1 MHVDQANTT
10 IRATGLAV
18 PWQDDVQHAGPAH
31 QRLAALLRTE
41 INTGRLR
48 PGERLPPSRALAE
61 QLGLSRWVVTEA
73 YDQLKAEG
81 YLTGLV
87 GSGTRVAGSAT
98 GPDAAAPAPSTR
110 GSITPAVTSPAAP
123 SRPDATPARPI
134 TLDLSPALP
143 ELSSFPRAAWRAATA
158 RALDRVSDDQLG
170 HPDPAG
176 TPQLRRTLADYLRR
190 VRALDLPADGSAVLI
205 TQGVGN
211 AVDLIC
217 RQLATAGAR
226 RVAIENP
233 SWPRL
238 RQIVAGNGLDA
249 VPIGVDGEGLRVEE
263 LLRADAEQRID
274 AVFAMPTHQFPTGV
288 PLSAGRRVALVRWAA
303 TGGRWIIEDDYD
315 AEFRY
320 DRRPVGAVAALAP
333 DQVAYLGS
341 VSKTLSPAL
350 HLGWMVAPSR
360 LLAGIAS
367 ARAGLGALTPTIEQ
381 LALVDLITSGA
392 YDRHLRRMRRRY
404 QLRRRALLEALHR
417 QVPGEPAP
425 SMDAGLHVLWRLP
438 SACSEAT
445 VIERCAA
452 SGLAVA
458 GESACRVGPSPGQAS
473 APPGLVLGYGNVPEH
488 RADEIA
494 RIIAAA
500 TVV

>member
-1 MHVDQANTT
+1 M
-10 IRATGLAV
+10 
-18 PWQDDVQHAGPAH
+18 
-31 QRLAALLRTE
+31 
-41 INTGRLR
+41 
-48 PGERLPPSRALAE
+48 
-61 QLGLSRWVVTEA
+61 
-73 YDQLKAEG
+73 
-81 YLTGLV
+81 
-87 GSGTRVAGSAT
+87 
-98 GPDAAAPAPSTR
+98 
-110 GSITPAVTSPAAP
+110 
-123 SRPDATPARPI
+123 
-134 TLDLSPALP
+134 DLSPALP
-143 ELSSFPRAAWRAATA
+143 ELSVPRAAWRAATA
-158 RALDRVSDDQLG
+158 RARPGVSDDQLG

-320 DRRPVGAVAALAP
+320 DRRPGAVAALAP

-417 QVPGEPAP
+417 QVPGEPAEHGRRP
-425 SMDAGLHVLWRLP
+425 ARAVAPALGLQRGDGHRAVRGVRARGGRRVRVPRRPLPRPGIRTPRTGAGLRQCPRTPCGRDRPDHRRRHRGLTPR
-438 SACSEAT
+438 SSE
-445 VIERCAA
+445 
-452 SGLAVA
+452 
-458 GESACRVGPSPGQAS
+458 
-473 APPGLVLGYGNVPEH
+473 NVQ
-488 RADEIA
+488 
-494 RIIAAA
+494 RI
-500 TVV
+500 T